1 MKKYK
6 VKEKIKKSLYVV
18 IMAALLV
25 FMSEAE
31 DIVDNIFDTFSNRP
45 EQSITIQGYKKESDM
60 ELNHLNKI
68 NYSNVKSLNNNRTVP
83 IEINKED
90 ISEVQTNIS
99 QNKTYEYYGNLDKL
113 NRVTIAKAYLDKSL
127 MPKDKRGDI
136 MNVKPTGWKNKKYKN
151 VSGGWLYNRS
161 HLIGFQ
167 LSGENDN
174 WKNLMT
180 GTRQMN
186 TDMIPI
192 ENKVANYIKS
202 NPNNKVYYRVIPK
215 FIGNNLVADGIEIFA
230 VSNLDKNI
238 DILFKV
244 YIPNTQEGIQINY
257 SDGSS
262 RKI

>member
-1 MKKYK
+1 MRNSKAYK
-6 VKEKIKKSLYVV
+6 ILIILLVV
-18 IMAALLV
+18 I
-25 FMSEAE
+25 SGIYKEH
-31 DIVDNIFDTFSNRP
+31 DKIVEYVPD
-45 EQSITIQGYKKESDM
+45 TIQNNSIENNSIKDSGINIDLDYLNRLNKLNVG
-60 ELNHLNKI
+60 ELNNTRI
-68 NYSNVKSLNNNRTVP
+68 AS
-83 IEINKED
+83 IEINNSD
-90 ISEVQTNIS
+90 IKEVQENII
-99 QNKTYEYYGNLDKL
+99 QNKIYEYYGNLDKL

-136 MNVKPTGWKNKKYKN
+136 INVKPTGWKNKKYKN

-192 ENKVANYIKS
+192 ENKVANYIKN

-215 FIGNNLVADGIEIFA
+215 FSGNNLVADGVEIFA
-230 VSNLDKNI
+230 ASNLDKNI

-244 YIPNTQEGIQINY
+244 YIPNTQEGIKINY

>member
-1 MKKYK
+1 MRNSKAYK
-6 VKEKIKKSLYVV
+6 ILIIILVV
-18 IMAALLV
+18 ISGIYKEHDKIIEYIPNTV
-25 FMSEAE
+25 QNNSIENNSIK
-31 DIVDNIFDTFSNRP
+31 DSVINIDLDYLNRLNKLNV
-45 EQSITIQGYKKESDM
+45 G
-60 ELNHLNKI
+60 ELNNTRI
-68 NYSNVKSLNNNRTVP
+68 TP
-83 IEINKED
+83 IEINNSD
-90 ISEVQTNIS
+90 ISEVQENIIK
-99 QNKTYEYYGNLDKL
+99 NKTYEYYGNLDKL

-127 MPKDKRGDI
+127 MPKENRGDI

-151 VSGGWLYNRS
+151 ISGGWLYNRS

-215 FIGNNLVADGIEIFA
+215 FSGNNLVSDGIEILA
-230 VSNLDKNI
+230 ASNLDKNI

-244 YIPNTQEGIQINY
+244 YIPNIQDGIEIDY

>member
-1 MKKYK
+1 MRNSKAYK
-6 VKEKIKKSLYVV
+6 ILIILLVV
-18 IMAALLV
+18 I
-25 FMSEAE
+25 SGIYKEH
-31 DIVDNIFDTFSNRP
+31 DKIVEYVPD
-45 EQSITIQGYKKESDM
+45 TIQNNSIENNSIKDSGINIDLDYLNRLNKLNVG
-60 ELNHLNKI
+60 ELNNTRIAL
-68 NYSNVKSLNNNRTVP
+68 
-83 IEINKED
+83 IEINNSD
-90 ISEVQTNIS
+90 IKEVQENII
-99 QNKTYEYYGNLDKL
+99 QNKIYEYYGNLDKL

-192 ENKVANYIKS
+192 ENKVANYIKN

-215 FIGNNLVADGIEIFA
+215 FSGNNLVADGVEIFA
-230 VSNLDKNI
+230 ASNLDKNI

-244 YIPNTQEGIQINY
+244 YIPNTQEGIKINY

>member
-1 MKKYK
+1 MRNSKAYK
-6 VKEKIKKSLYVV
+6 ILIIILVLISGIYKEHDKIVEYIPNTVQNNSIENNSIKDSG
-18 IMAALLV
+18 I
-25 FMSEAE
+25 
-31 DIVDNIFDTFSNRP
+31 NIDLDYLNRLNKLNV
-45 EQSITIQGYKKESDM
+45 E
-60 ELNHLNKI
+60 ELNNTRI
-68 NYSNVKSLNNNRTVP
+68 TP
-83 IEINKED
+83 IEINNSD
-90 ISEVQTNIS
+90 IKEVQENII
-99 QNKTYEYYGNLDKL
+99 QNKVYEYYGNLDKL

-127 MPKDKRGDI
+127 MPKDKRGEI

-202 NPNNKVYYRVIPK
+202 NPNNKVYYRVTPK
-215 FIGNNLVADGIEIFA
+215 FTGNNLVADGIEVFA
-230 VSNLDKNI
+230 ASNLDKNI
-238 DILFKV
+238 DIMFKV
-244 YIPNTQEGIQINY
+244 YIPNIQDGIKINY

>member
-1 MKKYK
+1 MRNSKAYK
-6 VKEKIKKSLYVV
+6 ILIIILVLISGIYKEHDKIVEYIPNTVQNNSIKD
-18 IMAALLV
+18 
-25 FMSEAE
+25 SE
-31 DIVDNIFDTFSNRP
+31 INIDLDYLNRLNKLNV
-45 EQSITIQGYKKESDM
+45 G
-60 ELNHLNKI
+60 ELNNTRI
-68 NYSNVKSLNNNRTVP
+68 TP
-83 IEINKED
+83 IEINNSD
-90 ISEVQTNIS
+90 IKEVQENII
-99 QNKTYEYYGNLDKL
+99 QNKVYEYYGNLDKL

-127 MPKDKRGDI
+127 MPKDKRREI

-202 NPNNKVYYRVIPK
+202 NPNNKVYYRVTPK
-215 FIGNNLVADGIEIFA
+215 FTGNNLVADGIEIFA

-244 YIPNTQEGIQINY
+244 YIPNTQEGIKINY
-257 SDGSS
+257 FDGSS

>member
-1 MKKYK
+1 MRNSKAYK
-6 VKEKIKKSLYVV
+6 ILIIILVLISGIYKEHDKIVEYILNTVQNNSIENNSIKDSGV
-18 IMAALLV
+18 
-25 FMSEAE
+25 
-31 DIVDNIFDTFSNRP
+31 NIDLDYLNRLNKLNV
-45 EQSITIQGYKKESDM
+45 G
-60 ELNHLNKI
+60 ELNNTRI
-68 NYSNVKSLNNNRTVP
+68 TP
-83 IEINKED
+83 IEINNSD
-90 ISEVQTNIS
+90 IKEVQENII

-202 NPNNKVYYRVIPK
+202 NPNNKVYYRVTPK
-215 FIGNNLVADGIEIFA
+215 FTGNNLVADGIEIFA

-244 YIPNTQEGIQINY
+244 YIPNTQEGIKINY

>member
-1 MKKYK
+1 MRNLKAYK
-6 VKEKIKKSLYVV
+6 ILIIILVLISGIYKEHDKIVEYIPNTVQNNS
-18 IMAALLV
+18 IED
-25 FMSEAE
+25 SEINT
-31 DIVDNIFDTFSNRP
+31 DLDYLNRLNKLNV
-45 EQSITIQGYKKESDM
+45 G
-60 ELNHLNKI
+60 ELNNI
-68 NYSNVKSLNNNRTVP
+68 RITP
-83 IEINKED
+83 IEINNSD
-90 ISEVQTNIS
+90 IKEVQENII
-99 QNKTYEYYGNLDKL
+99 QNKVYEYYGNLDKL

-127 MPKDKRGDI
+127 MPKGKRGEI

-202 NPNNKVYYRVIPK
+202 NPNNKVYYRVTPK
-215 FIGNNLVADGIEIFA
+215 FTGNNLVADGIEVFVA
-230 VSNLDKNI
+230 SNLDKNI

-244 YIPNTQEGIQINY
+244 YIPNTQEGIKINY

>member
-1 MKKYK
+1 MRNSKAYK
-6 VKEKIKKSLYVV
+6 ILIIILVLISGIYKEHDKIVEYIPNTVQNNSIKD
-18 IMAALLV
+18 
-25 FMSEAE
+25 SE
-31 DIVDNIFDTFSNRP
+31 INIDLDYLNRLNKLNV
-45 EQSITIQGYKKESDM
+45 G
-60 ELNHLNKI
+60 ELNNTRI
-68 NYSNVKSLNNNRTVP
+68 TP
-83 IEINKED
+83 IEINNSD
-90 ISEVQTNIS
+90 IKEVQENII
-99 QNKTYEYYGNLDKL
+99 QNKIYEYYGNLDKL

-192 ENKVANYIKS
+192 ENKVANYIKN

-215 FIGNNLVADGIEIFA
+215 FSGNNLVADGIEIFA

-244 YIPNTQEGIQINY
+244 YIPNTQDGIKINY

>member
-1 MKKYK
+1 MRNSKAYK
-6 VKEKIKKSLYVV
+6 ILIIILVLISGIYKEHDKIVEYIPNTVQNNS
-18 IMAALLV
+18 
-25 FMSEAE
+25 SENTSIKDSE
-31 DIVDNIFDTFSNRP
+31 INIDLDYLNRLNKLNV
-45 EQSITIQGYKKESDM
+45 G
-60 ELNHLNKI
+60 ELNNTRI
-68 NYSNVKSLNNNRTVP
+68 IP
-83 IEINKED
+83 IEINNSD
-90 ISEVQTNIS
+90 IKEVQENII
-99 QNKTYEYYGNLDKL
+99 QNKIYEYYGNLDKL

-127 MPKDKRGDI
+127 MPKDKRGEI

-186 TDMIPI
+186 TDMVPI

-202 NPNNKVYYRVIPK
+202 NPNNKVYYRVTPK
-215 FIGNNLVADGIEIFA
+215 FTRNNLVADGIEVFA
-230 VSNLDKNI
+230 ASNLDKNI

-244 YIPNTQEGIQINY
+244 YIPNTQEGIKINY

>member
-1 MKKYK
+1 MRNSKAYK
-6 VKEKIKKSLYVV
+6 ILIIILVLISGIYKEHDKIVEY
-18 IMAALLV
+18 IP
-25 FMSEAE
+25 
-31 DIVDNIFDTFSNRP
+31 D
-45 EQSITIQGYKKESDM
+45 TIQNNNIESNSIKDNVINIDLDYLNKLNKLNVG
-60 ELNHLNKI
+60 ELNNTRI
-68 NYSNVKSLNNNRTVP
+68 TPV
-83 IEINKED
+83 EINNSD
-90 ISEVQTNIS
+90 VREVQENII
-99 QNKTYEYYGNLDKL
+99 QNKVYEYYGNLDKL

-136 MNVKPTGWKNKKYKN
+136 MDVKPTGWKNKKYKN

-192 ENKVANYIKS
+192 ENKVANYIKN
-202 NPNNKVYYRVIPK
+202 NPNNKVYYRVTPK
-215 FIGNNLVADGIEIFA
+215 FSGNNLVADGVEILA
-230 VSNLDKNI
+230 ASNLDKNI

-244 YIPNTQEGIQINY
+244 YIPNIQDGIKINY

>member
-1 MKKYK
+1 MRNSKAYK
-6 VKEKIKKSLYVV
+6 ILIIILVLISGIYKEHDKIVEY
-18 IMAALLV
+18 IP
-25 FMSEAE
+25 
-31 DIVDNIFDTFSNRP
+31 D
-45 EQSITIQGYKKESDM
+45 TIQNNNIESNSIKDNVINIDLDYLNKLNKLNVG
-60 ELNHLNKI
+60 ELNNTRITPVEINNSDVREVQENIIQNKI
-68 NYSNVKSLNNNRTVP
+68 
-83 IEINKED
+83 
-90 ISEVQTNIS
+90 
-99 QNKTYEYYGNLDKL
+99 YEYYGNLDKL
-113 NRVTIAKAYLDKSL
+113 NRVTVAKAYLNKSL

-136 MNVKPTGWKNKKYKN
+136 MDVKPTGWKNKKYKN

-202 NPNNKVYYRVIPK
+202 NPNNKVYYRVTPK
-215 FIGNNLVADGIEIFA
+215 FTGNNLVADGIEVFVA
-230 VSNLDKNI
+230 SNLDKNI

-244 YIPNTQEGIQINY
+244 YIPNTQEGIKINY

>member
-1 MKKYK
+1 MRNLKAYK
-6 VKEKIKKSLYVV
+6 ILIIILVLISGIYKEHDKIVEYIPNTVQNNS
-18 IMAALLV
+18 IED
-25 FMSEAE
+25 SE
-31 DIVDNIFDTFSNRP
+31 INIDLDYLNRLNKLNV
-45 EQSITIQGYKKESDM
+45 G
-60 ELNHLNKI
+60 ELNNI
-68 NYSNVKSLNNNRTVP
+68 RITP
-83 IEINKED
+83 IEINNSD
-90 ISEVQTNIS
+90 IKEVQENII
-99 QNKTYEYYGNLDKL
+99 QNKVYEYYGNLDKL

-127 MPKDKRGDI
+127 MPKDKRGEI

-202 NPNNKVYYRVIPK
+202 NPNNKVYYRVTPK
-215 FIGNNLVADGIEIFA
+215 FTGNNLVADGIEVFVA
-230 VSNLDKNI
+230 SNLDKNI

-244 YIPNTQEGIQINY
+244 YIPNTQEGIKINY

>member
-1 MKKYK
+1 MRNLKAYK
-6 VKEKIKKSLYVV
+6 ILIIILVLISGIYKEHDKIVEYIPNTVQNNS
-18 IMAALLV
+18 IED
-25 FMSEAE
+25 SE
-31 DIVDNIFDTFSNRP
+31 INIDLDYLNRLNKLNV
-45 EQSITIQGYKKESDM
+45 G
-60 ELNHLNKI
+60 ELNNTRI
-68 NYSNVKSLNNNRTVP
+68 TP
-83 IEINKED
+83 IEINNSD
-90 ISEVQTNIS
+90 IKEVQENII
-99 QNKTYEYYGNLDKL
+99 QNKVYEYYGNLDKL

-127 MPKDKRGDI
+127 MPKDKRGEI

-202 NPNNKVYYRVIPK
+202 NPNNKVYYRVTPK
-215 FIGNNLVADGIEIFA
+215 FTGNNLVADGIEIFA

>member
-1 MKKYK
+1 MRNSKAYK
-6 VKEKIKKSLYVV
+6 ILIIILVLISGIYKEHDKIVEYIPNTVQNNS
-18 IMAALLV
+18 IED
-25 FMSEAE
+25 SE
-31 DIVDNIFDTFSNRP
+31 INIDLDYLNRLNKLNV
-45 EQSITIQGYKKESDM
+45 G
-60 ELNHLNKI
+60 ELNNTRI
-68 NYSNVKSLNNNRTVP
+68 TP
-83 IEINKED
+83 IEINNSD
-90 ISEVQTNIS
+90 IKEVQENII
-99 QNKTYEYYGNLDKL
+99 QNKVYEYYGNLDKL

-127 MPKDKRGDI
+127 MPKDKRGEI

-202 NPNNKVYYRVIPK
+202 NPNNKVYYRVTPK
-215 FIGNNLVADGIEIFA
+215 FTGNNLVADGIEIFA

>member
-1 MKKYK
+1 MRNSKAYK
-6 VKEKIKKSLYVV
+6 ILILILVIISGIYKEYDKIIEYVP
-18 IMAALLV
+18 
-25 FMSEAE
+25 
-31 DIVDNIFDTFSNRP
+31 D
-45 EQSITIQGYKKESDM
+45 TIQNSSIENKSIKDNVIKVDLDY
-60 ELNHLNKI
+60 LNKT
-68 NYSNVKSLNNNRTVP
+68 NYSNVKSLNNSRVVL
-83 IEINKED
+83 IEINNED
-90 ISEVQTNIS
+90 ISEVQNNIA
-99 QNKTYEYYGNLDKL
+99 QNKVYEYYGDLDKL

-127 MPKDKRGDI
+127 MPKENRGDI

-151 VSGGWLYNRS
+151 VPGGWLYNRS

-192 ENKVANYIKS
+192 ENKVANYIKN
-202 NPNNKVYYRVIPK
+202 NPNNRVYYRVTPK
-215 FIGNNLVADGIEIFA
+215 FIGNNLVADGVEIFA
-230 VSNLDKNI
+230 ASNLDKNI

-244 YIPNTQEGIQINY
+244 YIPNTQEGIEINY